1 MPVKEQLK
9 KMNIPEV
16 VNKLLSLTS
25 RVEFIEKLLSVSG
38 EWITPSQ
45 ASEVMPLSKERIL
58 QEIRIAEARRIA
70 RKKSDLNYGIHY
82 YNTLFPFDHV
92 PGEGLVENEE
102 KSRARWMVHRDR
114 FWEVVQKP
122 IEERSFE

>member
-1 MPVKEQLK
+1 MQVKERL
-9 KMNIPEV
+9 KMNLPEV

-25 RVEFIEKLLSVSG
+25 RVEFIERYLKVSG
-38 EWITPSQ
+38 EWLTPAQ
-45 ASEVMPLSKERIL
+45 AAEVMPLSKERIL
-58 QEIRIAEARRIA
+58 QEIRIAEQRRIGH
-70 RKKSDLNYGIHY
+70 RKCDLIYGIHY

-122 IEERSFE
+122 IEERSFD